1 MCDGSLQGQ
10 VLGHNLGMQRVS
22 AYLFIFLKTKMVI
35 PMAVSLGFG
44 VLFAT
49 VVTLVMIPSLY
60 LIIEDMK
67 NLRRRRKK
75 QPQKEAAGVSNEPQI
90 ATKTVS

>member
-1 MCDGSLQGQ
+1 MLTSFTTFIGLVPIMLETS
-10 VLGHNLGMQRVS
+10 MQ
-22 AYLFIFLKTKMVI
+22 AKMVI